1 MAHLLF
7 VTNCF
12 PYSGYT
18 EQAFIQPELD
28 ALSDAFE
35 NVTII
40 PDHEEENHIN
50 QLDMENVRYSLDCEY
65 MLNRG
70 GVIAPFCIC

>member
-18 EQAFIQPELD
+18 ENAFIQPELD
-28 ALSDAFE
+28 VLNSAFE
-35 NVTII
+35 SITII
-40 PDHEEENHIN
+40 PDHLDEKHIN
-50 QLDMENVRYSLDCEY
+50 HLDLSNNRYSIDLDY
-65 MLNRG
+65 MLVNRG
-70 GVIAPFCIC
+70 QKNYYIY